1 MEDLDL
7 ETQAMPSTLGTGGG
21 TDHDDSSIRPRPV
34 FRWEGIF
41 DDPMRVGGGSK
52 KKSKVWSR
60 RRWLA
65 KFGAWFGITPRWR
78 EGMPSLGVSLDVELD
93 GKGRYVVMGAPG
105 GSGGV
110 GMSSSEVDG
119 KGKGKMSFDDS

>member
-1 MEDLDL
+1 MEDIDL

-41 DDPMRVGGGSK
+41 DDPMRVGGG
-52 KKSKVWSR
+52 KKSKNRSR

-65 KFGAWFGITPRWR
+65 KFGAWFGVTPRWR

-93 GKGRYVVMGAPG
+93 GKGRYVVMGAAG
-105 GSGGV
+105 GSEGV
-110 GMSSSEVDG
+110 SLRTGVAGSLKVE
-119 KGKGKMSFDDS
+119 GKGKMSFDS